1 MSMSCSYT
9 CLYRDCI
16 CLVKKHCQAPCMGV
30 NRNFLLRTQIR
41 KEAFILNVK
50 VDSALYQIDK
60 ITLAVDFTE
69 DTQDLAEVVLA
80 SQVD

>member
-1 MSMSCSYT
+1 
-9 CLYRDCI
+9 
-16 CLVKKHCQAPCMGV
+16 MGV